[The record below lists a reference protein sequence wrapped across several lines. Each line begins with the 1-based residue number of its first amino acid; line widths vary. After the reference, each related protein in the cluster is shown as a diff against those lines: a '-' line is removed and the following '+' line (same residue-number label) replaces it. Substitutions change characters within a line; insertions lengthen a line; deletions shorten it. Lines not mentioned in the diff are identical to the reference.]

1 MTELT
6 PTLPLRPSHV
16 LITLA
21 RLAAKNAAK
30 KQLRAQGLKP
40 QLMRA
45 SEINAVAKLYLT
57 ANARALLEEAWR
69 KRQRCPDLMRFH
81 EKAEKDRQRRIAHN
95 AEHSCKSQSP
105 LAQGLPLLTTHE
117 QNGGAI

>member
-30 KQLRAQGLKP
+30 EQLRAQGLKP

-69 KRQRCPDLMRFH
+69 KRQRCPDLMRFT
-81 EKAEKDRQRRIAHN
+81 RRRRRIG
-95 AEHSCKSQSP
+95 S
-105 LAQGLPLLTTHE
+105 
-117 QNGGAI
+117 GA